1 MSKNLLLSYVE
12 EYILNPALS
21 HKPNIDDDGNEE
33 TVAVCDKKVEGKSPR
48 ESFASVSK
56 LRQKNAQLLDEV
68 DPRYRGK
75 KASRKSINKEEEV
88 SFDPELAKFCVIE
101 EDNEDEDGDDSD
113 DDDDNSEASEVE
125 KEEIEISNTFNY
137 NEKSF
142 DTKSLEEDYMK
153 MADDEDE
160 LSEEEE
166 NTDSEVDD
174 EDDGNSDDMEDESN
188 NYENSDS
195 LKDLEEDNIEEPS
208 TRIQTFSKNEGVE
221 IPKGIAVK
229 NQCSIYDKLFE
240 ARIGL
245 QKVAS
250 IANQLPQFDKYKS
263 FLENTHYPL
272 YKEKLL
278 VARKEIKKLLSEII
292 KLQGTISK
300 NNQET
305 AAIIESEE
313 RDTVENDDENVE
325 QKEPRGNK
333 RKLEEF
339 EEILRKRHKNL
350 LPFRDETL
358 NRWHEKSKLLINQ
371 SKKSNFGKFEISPA
385 VQIKN
390 ILVNKEELVKKTRL
404 IGVAR
409 GNAYKILGKDTF
421 KEESANV
428 EEYDSEIYDDSD
440 FYSRLL
446 EDFLKSKI
454 SVSDNMTEVSMH
466 WVGIQKL
473 RKKSK
478 KKVEA
483 NANKGRKLRYQVITK
498 QQNFMAPGK
507 YSVMSDEATN
517 KLFSSLFGGSIK

>member
-33 TVAVCDKKVEGKSPR
+33 TVAVCDKKIEGKSPK

-101 EDNEDEDGDDSD
+101 EDDDND
-113 DDDDNSEASEVE
+113 DDDSETSEVE
-125 KEEIEISNTFNY
+125 KEEIEISNAFNH

-142 DTKSLEEDYMK
+142 DTKSLEEDFMK

-160 LSEEEE
+160 LSEDEE
-166 NTDSEVDD
+166 NEDENIDSEVDD
-174 EDDGNSDDMEDESN
+174 EDDGNCDDDDDMEVESN

-195 LKDLEEDNIEEPS
+195 LNDVEEDNIEEPS
-208 TRIQTFSKNEGVE
+208 TRIQTFSKNEVVE
-221 IPKGIAVK
+221 MPKGIAVK

-245 QKVAS
+245 QKVSS

-263 FLENTHYPL
+263 FLENAHYPL

-292 KLQGTISK
+292 KLQGTILK

-313 RDTVENDDENVE
+313 RDRVENDAENVE
-325 QKEPRGNK
+325 EKEAKGNK

-385 VQIKN
+385 LQIKN
-390 ILVNKEELVKKTRL
+390 ILVNKEELIKKTRL

-421 KEESANV
+421 KEDSANL

-454 SVSDNMTEVSMH
+454 SVSENMTEVSMH

-498 QQNFMAPGK
+498 QQNFMAPCK

>member
-33 TVAVCDKKVEGKSPR
+33 TVAVCDKKIEGKSPK

-101 EDNEDEDGDDSD
+101 EDDDDDND
-113 DDDDNSEASEVE
+113 DDDDDSETSEVE
-125 KEEIEISNTFNY
+125 KEEIEISNAFNH

-142 DTKSLEEDYMK
+142 DTKSLEEDFMK

-160 LSEEEE
+160 LSEDEE
-166 NTDSEVDD
+166 NEDENIDSEVDD
-174 EDDGNSDDMEDESN
+174 EDDGNSDDDDDMEVESN

-195 LKDLEEDNIEEPS
+195 LNDVEEDNIEEPS
-208 TRIQTFSKNEGVE
+208 TRIQTFSKNEVVE
-221 IPKGIAVK
+221 MPKGIAVK

-245 QKVAS
+245 QKVSS

-263 FLENTHYPL
+263 FLENAHYPL

-292 KLQGTISK
+292 KLQGTILK

-305 AAIIESEE
+305 AAIIE
-313 RDTVENDDENVE
+313 
-325 QKEPRGNK
+325 
-333 RKLEEF
+333 
-339 EEILRKRHKNL
+339 
-350 LPFRDETL
+350 
-358 NRWHEKSKLLINQ
+358 RWHEKSKLLINQ

-421 KEESANV
+421 KEESANL

-454 SVSDNMTEVSMH
+454 SVSENMTEVSMH

-498 QQNFMAPGK
+498 QQNFMAPCK
-507 YSVMSDEATN
+507 YSVVSDEATN